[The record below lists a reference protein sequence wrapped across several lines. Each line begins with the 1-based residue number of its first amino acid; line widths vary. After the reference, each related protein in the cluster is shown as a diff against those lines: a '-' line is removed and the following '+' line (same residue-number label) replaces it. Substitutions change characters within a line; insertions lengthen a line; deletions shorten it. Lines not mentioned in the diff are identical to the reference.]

1 VPKTESSS
9 ALRSE
14 LERKILHGRCAYC
27 RRPAAPDDPLT
38 REHVIPR
45 ARGGRR
51 NDVRIIVPACAR
63 CNSRRGCQELAL
75 FLILRPRRI
84 SAFLDYLGS
93 LTAASIQQMDLR
105 VFGELYA
112 AVWMLSECASRGR
125 EWRAQLRR
133 MAGGR
138 TLHRR
143 RYAARR
149 VVRDVGGR
157 LEQRKG
163 VPGTS
168 RIGGPVVPEAGAA
181 AAMETQLEEPLEQLT
196 ARLLTLLSL
205 VWQVSAEEVRRE
217 ISRQLQISAR
227 ADAEAEAEAETG
239 TSDGTVLPL
248 DGWKRR
254 RHRNR
259 RFRVDRR
266 RGRAA

>member
-9 ALRSE
+9 TLRNE
-14 LERKILHGRCAYC
+14 LESKILHGRCAYC
-27 RRPAAPDDPLT
+27 RRPAEPDQPLT

-105 VFGELYA
+105 IFGELYA
-112 AVWMLSECASRGR
+112 AVWMLSECATRGQ

-133 MAGGR
+133 IVGGR

-157 LEQRKG
+157 LEQRRG
-163 VPGTS
+163 RPE
-168 RIGGPVVPEAGAA
+168 GGRAELALIPSGAPA
-181 AAMETQLEEPLEQLT
+181 ASMDTQLDESLEQLT
-196 ARLLTLLSL
+196 ARLLALLSL
-205 VWQVSAEEVRRE
+205 VWQVSTEEVRRE
-217 ISRQLQISAR
+217 MARQLELTTRASAER
-227 ADAEAEAEAETG
+227 PVAEGDA
-239 TSDGTVLPL
+239 TVLPL

-254 RHRNR
+254 RQRHRR
-259 RFRVDRR
+259 LRVDRR

>member
-1 VPKTESSS
+1 MPKTESSS
-9 ALRSE
+9 TLRSE
-14 LERKILHGRCAYC
+14 LQSKILHGRCAYC
-27 RRPAAPDDPLT
+27 RRPAEPDQPLT

-84 SAFLDYLGS
+84 SAFLDYLDS
-93 LTAASIQQMDLR
+93 LTAASIQQVDLR
-105 VFGELYA
+105 IFGELYA
-112 AVWMLSECASRGR
+112 AVWMLGECALRGR

-133 MAGGR
+133 MTGGR

-157 LEQRKG
+157 LEQRRG
-163 VPGTS
+163 SPEIS
-168 RIGGPVVPEAGAA
+168 PVSGSLIPSLDSADALA
-181 AAMETQLEEPLEQLT
+181 TQLDEPLEQLT
-196 ARLLTLLSL
+196 VRLLTLLSL
-205 VWQVSAEEVRRE
+205 VWQVSPDEVKRE
-217 ISRQLQISAR
+217 MTRQIQISAR
-227 ADAEAEAEAETG
+227 ADAEASSAAA
-239 TSDGTVLPL
+239 DATVLPL
-248 DGWKRR
+248 DGWQRR
-254 RHRNR
+254 RQRTR

>member
-14 LERKILHGRCAYC
+14 LESKILHGRCAYC
-27 RRPAAPDDPLT
+27 RRPAGPDQPLT
-38 REHVIPR
+38 REHLIPR

-75 FLILRPRRI
+75 FLMLRPRRI

-112 AVWMLSECASRGR
+112 AVWMLGECGARGR

-133 MAGGR
+133 MTVGR

-163 VPGTS
+163 IPES
-168 RIGGPVVPEAGAA
+168 MRLDLPVVPEPAVSAA
-181 AAMETQLEEPLEQLT
+181 LETQLEEPLEQIT
-196 ARLLTLLSL
+196 ARLLGLLSL

-217 ISRQLQISAR
+217 IARQLQITAASGVEDESA
-227 ADAEAEAEAETG
+227 TG
-239 TSDGTVLPL
+239 DSTVLHL

-259 RFRVDRR
+259 RMRVDRR